1 MLYYKFS
8 IFQKDFGNAL
18 CHSLA
23 HMYVL
28 NSTEMNI
35 KLNMFFH
42 IFVYKQIDL
51 HDPLRAYLF
60 LFGFFFFCLLPVVE
74 ITYQLKAIR
83 KFYMLSAFGIFLKDK
98 LTWVRGKAKE
108 VMLKAIIMVY

>member
-8 IFQKDFGNAL
+8 IFQKDFENVL
-18 CHSLA
+18 CHNLA

-60 LFGFFFFCLLPVVE
+60 LFGFFSLPFASCRNNISAESYQKILHALCLWH
-74 ITYQLKAIR
+74 
-83 KFYMLSAFGIFLKDK
+83 IFE
-98 LTWVRGKAKE
+98 R
-108 VMLKAIIMVY
+108 